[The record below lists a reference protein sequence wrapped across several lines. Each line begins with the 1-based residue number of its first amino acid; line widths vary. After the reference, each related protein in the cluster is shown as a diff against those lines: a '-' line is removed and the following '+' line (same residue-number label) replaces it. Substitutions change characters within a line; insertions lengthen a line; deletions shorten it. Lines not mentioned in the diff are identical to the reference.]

1 MVCRGEK
8 IEVDNPA
15 VLLVLVV
22 VENHSAGPVVV
33 SQCAQLRSGIESEA
47 LCMAGYGPHTSGDSA
62 QGLETKL

>member
-33 SQCAQLRSGIESEA
+33 SQCAQLRSGIES
-47 LCMAGYGPHTSGDSA
+47 
-62 QGLETKL
+62 